1 MEKFRITDCG
11 TLEIRLLNDRILFS
25 TTPDYLEEIADL
37 SKEKALLIAEKI
49 CEWASDV
56 PDEPPTDTCNIPHVV
71 VAKRTFF

>member
-11 TLEIRLLNDRILFS
+11 TLEIRRLNNRILFS
-25 TTPDYLEEIADL
+25 TTPDYLEVVADL

-49 CEWASDV
+49 CAWASDV